1 MKDYHF
7 STVLPQHARVSI
19 QEILKKYLVLEEEE
33 ISLYDAKN
41 RFVAEDYKAIH
52 TSPPTDVAAMDG
64 YAVMA
69 EETFDAY
76 DTNPK
81 YLENF
86 KTVQTGESIDN
97 FNAVIPFEDV
107 QVEGGKI
114 KIFQSYYPR
123 QNVRSQGED
132 IKEGE
137 MIIKKGEFLTF
148 FDKVYLKA
156 GGWLNVK
163 VYKMPKVAFLPTGDE
178 LVDRIEK
185 AGQLVEFNSVIF
197 SELLYQY
204 GFEISIFKP
213 VANDL
218 NVLKETLKKLL
229 DEFDIVFVNAGSS
242 KGDKDLTSEAIQ
254 SLGKVIVHGIAIK
267 PGKPTVIGEINGKLV
282 MGLPGFPVSMFF
294 VLKEIFLKA
303 FFDAYLLN
311 PKEKTVMAVL
321 ERRVGSDVGAEEY
334 IRVQVENKDG
344 KNHAR
349 VLKRGASVISSLI
362 RADGYI
368 VVPINVDVVEEGS
381 LVKVKMI

>member
-7 STVLPQHARVSI
+7 SAVLPQQARACI
-19 QEILKKYLVLEEEE
+19 QEILKKYLVLKEEE

-52 TSPPTDVAAMDG
+52 TSPPVDVAAMDG

-76 DTNPK
+76 DTNQK
-81 YLENF
+81 YIESF
-86 KTVQTGESIDN
+86 KVVQTGESIEN

-132 IKEGE
+132 IKEGD
-137 MIIKKGEFLTF
+137 MVIKKGEFLTF

-156 GGWLNVK
+156 GGWLTVK

-178 LVDRIEK
+178 LVDIIEK
-185 AGQLVEFNSVIF
+185 SNQLVEFNSVIF
-197 SELLYQY
+197 NELLCQY
-204 GFEISIFKP
+204 GFEIGIFKP
-213 VANDL
+213 VTNHL
-218 NVLKETLKKLL
+218 NAIKETLKKLL

-242 KGDKDLTSEAIQ
+242 KGDKDLTYEAIQ
-254 SLGKVIVHGIAIK
+254 SLGKVSIHGIAIK

-282 MGLPGFPVSMFF
+282 IGLPGFPVSMFF
-294 VLKEIFLKA
+294 ALKEIFLKA
-303 FFDAYLLN
+303 FFDTYLLN

-381 LVKVKMI
+381 LVEVKMI

>member
-7 STVLPQHARVSI
+7 SAVLPQHARVSI
-19 QEILKKYLVLEEEE
+19 REILKKYLVLEEEE
-33 ISLYDAKN
+33 ISLYYAKN

-76 DTNPK
+76 NTNPK
-81 YLENF
+81 YIESF

-107 QVEGGKI
+107 QIENGKI

-123 QNVRSQGED
+123 QNVRSKGED

-156 GGWLNVK
+156 GGWLNIK

-178 LVDRIEK
+178 LVNRIER

-204 GFEISIFKP
+204 GFEISVFKP
-213 VANDL
+213 VSNDL

-242 KGDKDLTSEAIQ
+242 KGDKDLTHDVIQ
-254 SLGKVIVHGIAIK
+254 SLGRVAIHGIAIK
-267 PGKPTVIGEINGKLV
+267 PGKPTIIGEVNGKLV
-282 MGLPGFPVSMFF
+282 LGLPGFPVSMFF

-303 FFDAYLLN
+303 FFDAYSLN
-311 PKEKTVMAVL
+311 PKENTILAVL

-344 KNHAR
+344 KNLAR
-349 VLKRGASVISSLI
+349 VLKRGASVISSLK

-368 VVPINVDVVEEGS
+368 VVPVNVDVVEEGS
-381 LVKVKMI
+381 LVEVKMI

>member
-7 STVLPQHARVSI
+7 SAVLPQHARVSI

-81 YLENF
+81 YLESF

-148 FDKVYLKA
+148 FSKVYLKA

-185 AGQLVEFNSVIF
+185 SGQLVEFNSVIF

-267 PGKPTVIGEINGKLV
+267 PGKPTVIGEVNGKLV
-282 MGLPGFPVSMFF
+282 MGLSGFPVSMFF

-381 LVKVKMI
+381 LVEVKMI

>member
-7 STVLPQHARVSI
+7 SAVLPQHARVSI

-81 YLENF
+81 YVESF

-107 QVEGGKI
+107 QLENGKI

-137 MIIKKGEFLTF
+137 MLIKKGEFLTF

-156 GGWLNVK
+156 GGWLNIK

-185 AGQLVEFNSVIF
+185 TEQLVEFNSVIF

-204 GFEISIFKP
+204 GFEISVFKP
-213 VANDL
+213 VSNDL
-218 NVLKETLKKLL
+218 NILKETLKKLL

-242 KGDKDLTSEAIQ
+242 KGDKDLTHDVIQ
-254 SLGKVIVHGIAIK
+254 SLGRVAVHGIAIK
-267 PGKPTVIGEINGKLV
+267 PGKPTVIGEVNGKLV
-282 MGLPGFPVSMFF
+282 IGLPGFPVSMFF

-311 PKEKTVMAVL
+311 PKEKSVMAVL

-349 VLKRGASVISSLI
+349 VLKRGASVISSLK

-368 VVPINVDVVEEGS
+368 VVPVNVDVVEEGS
-381 LVKVKMI
+381 LVEVKMI

>member
-7 STVLPQHARVSI
+7 SAVLPQHARSCI
-19 QEILKKYLVLEEEE
+19 QEILRKYLILNEEE
-33 ISLYDAKN
+33 ISLYDARN
-41 RFVAEDYKAIH
+41 RFIAEDYKAIH

-69 EETFDAY
+69 EETFEAY

-81 YLENF
+81 YIGCF
-86 KTVQTGESIDN
+86 KVVQTGESIDN

-107 QVEGGKI
+107 QVEGEKI

-123 QNVRSQGED
+123 QNIRSKGED

-178 LVDRIEK
+178 LMDIIEK
-185 AGQLVEFNSVIF
+185 SGQLVEFNSVIF

-213 VANDL
+213 VANNL

-267 PGKPTVIGEINGKLV
+267 PGKPTVIGEVNGKLV

-303 FFDAYLLN
+303 FFDTYLLN
-311 PKEKTVMAVL
+311 PKERTVSATL
-321 ERRVGSDVGAEEY
+321 ERRVGSDIGSEEY
-334 IRVQVENKDG
+334 IRVKLENKDG

-349 VLKRGASVISSLI
+349 VLKRGSSVISSLI